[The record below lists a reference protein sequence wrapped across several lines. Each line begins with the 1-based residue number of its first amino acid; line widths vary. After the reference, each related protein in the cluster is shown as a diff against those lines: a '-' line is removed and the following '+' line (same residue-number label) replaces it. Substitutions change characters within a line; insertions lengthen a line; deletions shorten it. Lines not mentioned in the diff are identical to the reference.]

1 MNNVLRLALAT
12 AAALAL
18 STTAW
23 AGTETIY
30 LFGESPVSFPC
41 GGGTCVTC
49 LPPSSNICAAIK
61 RGGGDPSRGYPDKAA
76 LYANG
81 VETSTFNCIY
91 LGPGPSG
98 DPSQDAALIPE
109 P

>member
-1 MNNVLRLALAT
+1 MNNVLRLALAA

-23 AGTETIY
+23 AHTEIQ
-30 LFGESPVSFPC
+30 LIGRSPVARPC
-41 GGGTCVTC
+41 GDAMCVTC
-49 LPPSSNICAAIK
+49 YPPANSVCAIIVV
-61 RGGGDPSRGYPDKAA
+61 GGGNPSRGYPDQAT
-76 LYANG
+76 LYDDG
-81 VETSTFNCIY
+81 VQTSTFNCIY
-91 LGPGPSG
+91 LGPSPSG